1 MKIEQMTT
9 GKLTVYHIRDTFGNT
24 VILRPDEAVLV
35 LDFLYHNLDELTRQ
49 VIAQEHD
56 TGKQERPSG

>member
-35 LDFLYHNLDELTRQ
+35 LDFLYSNLDELTRQ
-49 VIAQEHD
+49 VLTQEHD
-56 TGKQERPSG
+56 IGEQERLS

>member
-9 GKLTVYHIRDTFGNT
+9 DKLTVYHIRDTFGNT

>member
-35 LDFLYHNLDELTRQ
+35 LDFLYRNLDELTLQ
-49 VIAQEHD
+49 VIDQEHD
-56 TGKQERPSG
+56 TGEQERPS

>member
-35 LDFLYHNLDELTRQ
+35 LDFLYRNLDELTRQ
-49 VIAQEHD
+49 VITQEHD
-56 TGKQERPSG
+56 TGEQERPS

>member
-1 MKIEQMTT
+1 MKIEQLTT
-9 GKLTVYHIRDTFGNT
+9 DKLTVYHIRDTFGNT

-49 VIAQEHD
+49 VIDQEHD
-56 TGKQERPSG
+56 TALEY